1 MLVVAWRRLVASW
14 RLVRLVRSSKRDS
27 FEHGKLAGIH
37 GIVFRVGR
45 GERLTAE
52 GLCSWLE
59 GKQ

>member
-1 MLVVAWRRLVASW
+1 MLVVAWRRLVASG
-14 RLVRLVRSSKRDS
+14 RLVRSSKRDS